1 MACALDSNSELSLML
16 SAGAGNSSG
25 ENFAALAD
33 ALAKSAGVLV
43 INEGNF
49 VCTEDADLSSSAARH
64 GTCGAV
70 GIFGSIHFYDP
81 SFRSYGTLFFPLAQK
96 GRSSSVLI
104 SSNLGAE
111 AAGEE

>member
-1 MACALDSNSELSLML
+1 MSCSLDCCCQRSLVLCTVACD
-16 SAGAGNSSG
+16 SSG
-25 ENFAALAD
+25 KNFAALAD